1 MDAVTQH
8 GAQPCPIESLPQ
20 KIFAHSRLA
29 PRHMGARHQVAP
41 QQRAQ
46 CVGIE
51 PVRLDLG
58 IGNEARLIGMGQ
70 HHFFH
75 LLDLFELVVD
85 YAPVPARFHH
95 RFARPFQ
102 AGKKLSE
109 TAARVALYPSLSQL
123 AASLVHGTKHTVLL
137 VNVYSNVIHENSS
150 FLFSSTLCTEG
161 LLSFYLTPFA

>member
-1 MDAVTQH
+1 M
-8 GAQPCPIESLPQ
+8 
-20 KIFAHSRLA
+20 R
-29 PRHMGARHQVAP
+29 
-41 QQRAQ
+41 
-46 CVGIE
+46 IE
-51 PVRLDLG
+51 PVRLDLR

-70 HHFFH
+70 HHF
-75 LLDLFELVVD
+75 LPLARSLRARRGLS
-85 YAPVPARFHH
+85 PVPARFHH

-102 AGKKLSE
+102 ARKKLSE

-161 LLSFYLTPFA
+161 LLSFYLTPIHPLLSQDK